1 MAQRVYLC
9 YRDHWVMKMDRRA
22 DRHNGYEA
30 FHRVSSN
37 SNIRNFRISPKAS
50 RINTSTFSNRNKTG
64 IWNSPWRFCFS
75 RPFAIFLS
83 ARLRLVTLVAILSL
97 GAPCSAQTK
106 PPASP
111 QSAQNAAA
119 SNSLPKQCLA
129 PQSSSEQISM
139 LLETVENHPTAG
151 AYNTLG
157 ALFAAAGQVNC
168 AIPAFQI
175 SLRLD
180 AKNWEAHYN
189 LALALLTSGDPTH
202 ATTELRAAIREK
214 PDSATS
220 HFALGTLLY
229 NQKKLTPAAA
239 EFDAVLKIDPNF
251 PGAAISLAQV
261 LVAQGNTSAAIALLQ
276 KALAQPPAPEQVVP
290 VTVALGLA
298 YSQAGQPAKAIET
311 LQQLV
316 ASHPDSA
323 EAHLGLGALE
333 AGAQPPSL
341 EAAIVEFREALR
353 LDPNKDEAR
362 LALGR
367 ALISQQNFSD
377 AIAPLREYVEREP
390 VDYQGYYAAGLAYKG
405 LQQWDPSVELLQRAA
420 RLNPSSYEVHYELGF
435 ALAETGQTER
445 AIRELR
451 AAEKIR
457 PSAPEVHD
465 QLAQLLA
472 KSGQK
477 ELAQKEH
484 GESAALASRGDS
496 HAEAGKFNAEANQ
509 FLATGDA
516 RAAAGA
522 YRQALRADPKN
533 PQLHYNLS
541 LALDKL
547 GDQSAERHELE
558 KAIQLNPD
566 LAVAH
571 NQLGILAMQ
580 RGRTAEAEAAFK
592 KAIASDPQYADAQ
605 NNLGVLYSREGKDS
619 DAATFYRQAIASDP
633 KYTKAYVNLG
643 LLLAEHG
650 QVAQGEQQLRTAIQM
665 NPGDPGA
672 YTALGMIQ
680 GKTGRAAEAVESFR
694 KAVSLEPN
702 SADAH
707 LNLGIALVDQYDR
720 TNGFKEFSEAAR
732 LDPRS
737 PAVHYNLG
745 RFYFE
750 TAKYGDARKELEE
763 ALRLDPNHAP
773 ALYFLALA
781 AKQDNDLDRSTELF
795 EKVIALQPGNPDAQF
810 LLGQNLEH
818 QGKTAEAIA
827 HWKLALQADP
837 NYSQALYNLARALR
851 KSNDPEAQQY
861 QDRYDTLQKNQQ
873 TTDRVQQLGNFALE
887 ASNAQN
893 WPQAFAQMQ
902 EALELCGECSEASH
916 LHKNLGMM
924 YVHTGKLDQAQE
936 ELQTALQL
944 NPDDNDAK
952 QGLAAIQNAAS
963 AQTK

>member
-1 MAQRVYLC
+1 MTTGSSMGKAKRLI
-9 YRDHWVMKMDRRA
+9 
-22 DRHNGYEA
+22 NGA
-30 FHRVSSN
+30 FRLPTATV
-37 SNIRNFRISPKAS
+37 A
-50 RINTSTFSNRNKTG
+50 
-64 IWNSPWRFCFS
+64 FS
-75 RPFAIFLS
+75 RTGATPRKSFTQQSSRRTKNERRNYALFHNSRAACLMLS
-83 ARLRLVTLVAILSL
+83 VVFTLVNTKT
-97 GAPCSAQTK
+97 PCSAQTK
-106 PPASP
+106 APASTR
-111 QSAQNAAA
+111 NAPGPGP
-119 SNSLPKQCLA
+119 SNSLPKQCLT
-129 PQSSSEQISM
+129 PESGPEQISM
-139 LLETVENHPTAG
+139 LLETVRDHPTAG

-168 AIPAFQI
+168 AIAAFQI
-175 SLRLD
+175 SLHLD
-180 AKNWEAHYN
+180 ARNWEAHYN
-189 LALALLTSGDPTH
+189 LALALLSSGDP
-202 ATTELRAAIREK
+202 ASAATELRAAIREK

-251 PGAAISLAQV
+251 PSAAISLAQV
-261 LVAQGNTSAAIALLQ
+261 LVAQGNSPAAIALLQ
-276 KALAQPPAPEQVVP
+276 KTLTQSPTPEQVVP
-290 VTVALGLA
+290 LTVALALA
-298 YSQAGQPAKAIET
+298 YSQAGQPAKAIEA
-311 LQQLV
+311 LQQFV
-316 ASHPDSA
+316 AAHPDSA
-323 EAHLGLGALE
+323 EAHLGLGVVE
-333 AGAQPPSL
+333 AGARPPSL
-341 EAAIVEFREALR
+341 EAAITEFREALR
-353 LDPNKDEAR
+353 LDPKKDEAR

-367 ALISQQNFSD
+367 ALISQQKFSE
-377 AIAPLREYVEREP
+377 AIVPLREYVEHQP
-390 VDYQGYYAAGLAYKG
+390 LDFQGYYTAGLAYKG
-405 LQQWDPSVELLQRAA
+405 LQQWEPSIELLRRAA
-420 RLNPSSYEVHYELGF
+420 KLSPLSYEVHYDLGSV
-435 ALAETGQTER
+435 LAVTGQTER
-445 AIRELR
+445 AIHELR

-457 PSAPEVHD
+457 PSEPGVHD
-465 QLAQLLA
+465 QLAQLLL

-477 ELAQKEH
+477 ELAKQEH
-484 GESAALASRGDS
+484 SESIALASRGD
-496 HAEAGKFNAEANQ
+496 ARAKAGEFNAQANQ
-509 FLATGDA
+509 LLAAGNA

-522 YRQALRADPKN
+522 YREALRADPNN

-547 GDQSAERHELE
+547 GDQSTERRELE

-580 RGRTAEAEAAFK
+580 RGQVAEAEAAFK
-592 KAIASDPQYADAQ
+592 KAIAGDPRYADAQ

-619 DAATFYRQAIASDP
+619 DAAAFYQQAIASDP
-633 KYTKAYVNLG
+633 KYAKAYVNLG
-643 LLLAEHG
+643 LLLAQHG
-650 QVAQGEQQLRTAIQM
+650 QVAQGEQQLRTAIQI
-665 NPGDPGA
+665 NPSDPA
-672 YTALGMIQ
+672 PYTALGMIQ
-680 GKTGRAAEAVESFR
+680 GKTGRAAEAVQSFR
-694 KAVSLEPN
+694 KVVSLDPN
-702 SADAH
+702 SAEAH

-737 PAVHYNLG
+737 AAVHYNLG

-750 TAKYGDARKELEE
+750 TAKYEDARKELEE
-763 ALRLDPNHAP
+763 TLRLEPNDAP

-781 AKQDNDLDRSTELF
+781 AKQDNDLDRSTRLF

-818 QGKTAEAIA
+818 LGKTPEAVV

-873 TTDRVQQLGNFALE
+873 VSDRVQQLGNFALE

-893 WPQAFAQMQ
+893 WPQAFAQIQ
-902 EALELCGECSEASH
+902 EALELCGECPEAAH

-924 YVHTGKLDQAQE
+924 YVRTGRLNQAQK

-944 NPDDNDAK
+944 NPEDSDAK
-952 QGLAAIQNAAS
+952 QGLAAIQNATS
-963 AQTK
+963 AQSK

>member
-1 MAQRVYLC
+1 M
-9 YRDHWVMKMDRRA
+9 
-22 DRHNGYEA
+22 
-30 FHRVSSN
+30 
-37 SNIRNFRISPKAS
+37 
-50 RINTSTFSNRNKTG
+50 
-64 IWNSPWRFCFS
+64 
-75 RPFAIFLS
+75 LS
-83 ARLRLVTLVAILSL
+83 VAVTLVNTNTPS
-97 GAPCSAQTK
+97 SAQSK
-106 PPASP
+106 PPADSR
-111 QSAQNAAA
+111 SATMPVPAT
-119 SNSLPKQCLA
+119 SLPKQCLA
-129 PQSSSEQISM
+129 PQNGSEQISM
-139 LLETVENHPTAG
+139 LLETVKDHPTAG

-157 ALFAAAGQVNC
+157 ALFAAAGRVNC

-180 AKNWEAHYN
+180 ARNWEAHYN
-189 LALALLTSGDPTH
+189 LALALLSSGDR
-202 ATTELRAAIREK
+202 ARAASELRAAIREK

-220 HFALGTLLY
+220 HFAFGTLLY

-251 PGAAISLAQV
+251 PSAAISLAQV
-261 LVAQGNTSAAIALLQ
+261 LVAQGNWPAAIALLQ
-276 KALAQPPAPEQVVP
+276 KALTQSPTPEQVVP
-290 VTVALGLA
+290 LTVALALA
-298 YSQAGQPAKAIET
+298 YSHGGQPAKATET

-316 ASHPDSA
+316 AAHPDSA
-323 EAHLGLGALE
+323 EAHLGLGVVE

-341 EAAIVEFREALR
+341 EAAITEFREALR

-367 ALISQQNFSD
+367 ALISQQKFSE
-377 AIAPLREYVEREP
+377 AIAPLREYVQHEP
-390 VDYQGYYAAGLAYKG
+390 LDFQGYYTAGLAYKG
-405 LQQWDPSVELLQRAA
+405 LQQWEPSIELLQRAA
-420 RLNPSSYEVHYELGF
+420 RLNPTSYEVHYELGTV
-435 ALAETGQTER
+435 LAVTGQTER
-445 AIRELR
+445 AIHELR

-472 KSGQK
+472 KRGQK

-484 GESAALASRGDS
+484 SESVALASRGDA
-496 HAEAGKFNAEANQ
+496 HAEAGEFNAQANQ
-509 FLATGDA
+509 LLAAGNA
-516 RAAAGA
+516 RAAANA
-522 YRQALRADPKN
+522 YREALRADPNN

-571 NQLGILAMQ
+571 NQLGILEME
-580 RGRTAEAEAAFK
+580 RGRMGEAEAAFK

-643 LLLAEHG
+643 LLLAQHG
-650 QVAQGEQQLRTAIQM
+650 QVAQGEQQLRTAIQI
-665 NPGDPGA
+665 NPSDPGS
-672 YTALGMIQ
+672 YTALGMMQ

-694 KAVSLEPN
+694 QALSLEPN

-720 TNGFKEFSEAAR
+720 TNGFKEFSEAER

-750 TAKYGDARKELEE
+750 TAKYEDARKELEE
-763 ALRLDPNHAP
+763 ALRLEPNHAA

-781 AKQDNDLDRSTELF
+781 AKQDNDLDRSTQLF

-818 QGKTAEAIA
+818 QGKTAEAVV

-873 TTDRVQQLGNFALE
+873 ISDRVQQLGNFALE

-893 WPQAFAQMQ
+893 WPQAFAQIQ
-902 EALELCGECSEASH
+902 EALELCGECPEAAH

-924 YVHTGKLDQAQE
+924 YVRTGKLNQAQK

-944 NPDDNDAK
+944 NPDDSDAK
-952 QGLAAIQNAAS
+952 QGLAAIQNATS
-963 AQTK
+963 AQSK